1 VSEFLEFIWN
11 LIGAILKLIEFSNDY
26 TPPRRKHVFSFG
38 FVMFLLLVA
47 LIELVLLQMFLGETG

>member
-1 VSEFLEFIWN
+1 MSEFLAFIWR
-11 LIGAILKLIEFSNDY
+11 LIGTLFNLLELASIY
-26 TPPRRKHVFSFG
+26 TPPRRKRVFSLG

>member
-1 VSEFLEFIWN
+1 MSEFLEFIWR
-11 LIGAILKLIEFSNDY
+11 LIGTLFNLLEFARDY
-26 TPPRRKHVFSFG
+26 TPPRRKRVFSFG